1 MSSVGTP
8 ALVRPHS
15 ATGTV
20 ARSRRPYT
28 AFVFSGGSSL
38 GALQVGMLAA
48 LYERGISADVLV
60 GTSMGSLNAAFVAS
74 RPQTA
79 ATAGELARVW
89 SDIHRED
96 VFPVSVRA
104 LVAGLCGQR
113 DHLVPDRA
121 LRREVRRHVEF
132 EDLSD
137 ARIPMHLVAFDVI
150 EGREALLSQGPVVD
164 AIAASAALP
173 GLFPPVPIG
182 ERLLIDGSVVNNTP
196 ISHAVELGAERIYV
210 LPTQE
215 RWHPLG
221 RAPRGAL
228 DTALNALDLLVEG
241 RLRADL
247 ARYSSEA
254 ELIVLPAPNSLQVQP
269 TDFDHARHLIGE
281 AHAAGRDLLTRRGT
295 THRRLTLLATSADGR
310 VSRER
315 HRQRRPA
322 SKATPRERKSDV
334 DAHV

>member
-1 MSSVGTP
+1 MSSIGAP
-8 ALVRPHS
+8 APLHADTRP
-15 ATGTV
+15 V
-20 ARSRRPYT
+20 PRSRRPYT

-38 GALQVGMLAA
+38 AALQVGMLRA

-60 GTSMGSLNAAFVAS
+60 GTSMGSLNTAFVAS
-74 RPQTA
+74 RPQTP

-89 SDIHRED
+89 CSIQRED
-96 VFPVSVRA
+96 VFPVSVRT
-104 LVAGLCGQR
+104 LVGGLSGQR
-113 DHLVPDRA
+113 DHLVSDRA
-121 LRREVRRHVEF
+121 LRRQVRRHVEF

-150 EGREALLSQGPVVD
+150 EGREALLSEGPVVD

-228 DTALNALDLLVEG
+228 DTALNALDLLIEG
-241 RLRADL
+241 RLRTDL
-247 ARYSSEA
+247 ARYSSKA

-269 TDFDHARHLIGE
+269 TDFGHAGHLIGE
-281 AHAAGRDLLTRRGT
+281 AYAAAGDLLTRRGAN
-295 THRRLTLLATSADGR
+295 HRRLTLLATSAEER
-310 VSRER
+310 APRARRLSRR
-315 HRQRRPA
+315 TGPRT
-322 SKATPRERKSDV
+322 TPRERKSHV
-334 DAHV
+334 DAHA